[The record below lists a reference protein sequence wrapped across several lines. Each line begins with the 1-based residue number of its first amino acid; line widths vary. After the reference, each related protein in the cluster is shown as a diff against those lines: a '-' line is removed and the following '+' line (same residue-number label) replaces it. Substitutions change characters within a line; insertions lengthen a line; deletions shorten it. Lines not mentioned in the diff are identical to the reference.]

1 MKHEEAV
8 KWLDQI
14 ETSLVRAEKA
24 KKDIDTIILLR
35 LAYEILK
42 EKVKNGTSNS

>member
-1 MKHEEAV
+1 MTHEEAV
-8 KWLDQI
+8 KWLDQL

-35 LAYEILK
+35 LAYELLK
-42 EKVKNGTSNS
+42 EKVKDGK